1 MNWFEPRKHILNFH
15 FFLNFIQKC
24 RTIELSDYRVVE
36 LSDYRVVGLSSCRT
50 IELSDYRAVGLSI
63 RTPQI
68 NRLNDKQNGIRIHNF
83 NNTSPFYM
91 TIRKELIIRNLR
103 KGWRSWMTPASLV
116 TDFWTG
122 PLDTEKKTHIHV
134 HSVYY
139 KCHLQNVC

>member
-15 FFLNFIQKC
+15 FFNILFK
-24 RTIELSDYRVVE
+24 S
-36 LSDYRVVGLSSCRT
+36 VGLSSCRT

-103 KGWRSWMTPASLV
+103 KGWHSWMKPASLV

-122 PLDTEKKTHIHV
+122 PLDTEKKPIYMYTVSIINVIYKTFVIH
-134 HSVYY
+134 YP
-139 KCHLQNVC
+139 K